1 MGRVCSAWPANR
13 RGNKGRGWDGHT
25 VAGNGTIATPYIISN
40 TGDLS
45 ATNELQYVDT
55 LLYSADT
62 LRLSLSLDG
71 RPQKKVYIPTP
82 PGGIYGTPDT
92 TTGNHVATIAA
103 DRTLTFRAQDDDA
116 GGIVPFRITSTGNE
130 PDILGLYADGD
141 SLVFGRADTEMRVNS
156 STGLLIA
163 AANTLALQG
172 DSVQVQNLPTAPST
186 EKTYVVQGTDAY
198 LRTREGIPLDHL
210 TQSGATTGQVVKW
223 NGTAWVADTDG
234 GGAGGPDSTWAKSSS
249 GVYTGKRIS
258 DNVYRTAKIGIGTTD
273 TTAMLN
279 LRPKNPVGSVL
290 TTVQKISAPPRSAFT
305 DGIFANNSNFTAL
318 ELDINPMK
326 PAHFPSWNYGI
337 WKEKYSIDSTTNLA
351 VSQPGNAIR
360 QWGFNLDNLEPKL
373 ARWYWNTEQLFYPG
387 SGGSSAWEHYLEV
400 YDTLDRHERIM
411 QMFGLHN
418 GNIYEVDFAADDW
431 HIRKPHTTNFALRIR
446 PAVGLWHTDY
456 PYSFRI
462 NNATRTGPLIERL
475 HSGTYRNVL
484 DWTTNGRLDVGDLGG
499 VRLDNRLVIGGT
511 SGFPKIISETTNLRL
526 DSTELYIRTS
536 GNRHLRMETYGS
548 SDYFDLGFDNTQV
561 FFRGSG
567 STIPMLFHKSA
578 PNYALTINST
588 GRVGVGLSSAYSTLD
603 IQQHTNGL
611 DGSLRL
617 VPVTGDYAG
626 LFVNSDNEL
635 SFNRGGANRMFLTN
649 AGQLRLAT
657 YTSTSSYP
665 ITAAGVL
672 GFNSAGEIG
681 TVAGITG
688 TGSGTAGQI
697 VVFDGSSS
705 VTGYTSFTRSGSN
718 IIVGASGSDHV
729 EIMPGTSE
737 ISFFDAGNVD
747 ARIKANGTVL
757 ETNVGMS
764 ITGNSTITGTLD
776 VSGAISTGGHFRA
789 PGISSGNSGI
799 GTTPSGTFNAFAPNG
814 TSPYLTFSEAG
825 AANRGAFGFPASSG
839 DFLWTVGNQVLSSGT
854 EKMRLGSTGLK
865 VTGTSSAAQLLLNN
879 TTASTGKEWYINSV
893 NSGDLVVGN
902 PTTAD
907 AITVNGTTGATTI
920 GGPLTITNSTGSA
933 TTVTGRTSGGVVT
946 NVTIGSGLSLS
957 GGTLSATGGG
967 GGGNYQTL
975 RDDGT
980 DKTQRAAANFV
991 STATVAAV
999 LTDDAGNGETEIA
1012 LNIPDGAIQ
1021 DEQLA
1026 ATGVTAGS
1034 YTSAN
1039 ITVDADGRVT
1049 AAANGSAPS
1058 GTILQGG
1065 NSFGTAMTIGTND
1078 ANALSFE
1085 TNNVVRATVTGGA
1098 STGGAWTHTDV
1109 TSNTSTVETNVTK
1122 IVNSSGT
1129 AAAGFGQRQ
1138 LFQLESSTT
1147 DAQDAAA
1154 IDAVWTDATHASR
1167 TADIVFNNV
1176 NNAAALA
1183 ETFRVAGN
1191 GNVTSTSAV
1200 TNTNT
1205 VANTLTLRANSTG
1218 TAANGFG
1225 TGIRFQGESST
1236 TNDRDMARISS
1247 YWTTATDGS
1256 RTARIR
1262 METSDN
1268 GAGVAEIL
1276 NFAAEPGGSLITAP
1290 AVLSITG
1297 GTAVQTKGP
1306 TYIGANGNTSTILL
1320 RSSTTASVSD
1330 FSLNPSN
1337 ATDVTNRV
1345 YVGGTTATNTSGQKV
1360 SLNIGQGYTGSSGT
1374 GGLTSLLLD
1383 ATINQTS
1390 TASGTHRG
1398 INISPT
1404 LTSLTGTYRAVEIAA
1419 NHASAKGVYQSGT
1432 STTNNF
1438 AGNTA
1443 FGSTS
1448 APAQSA
1454 DFYGNVRLRALRM
1467 EDYLTITGTGTV
1479 TASTTVSDNLYKPG
1493 GTQATLTFNLPGSPT
1508 DMQICGV
1515 SFGNIVTALTVSGN
1529 GNTLNGT
1536 APNTAA
1542 VGDSFAY
1549 KFYSG
1554 TGWIRVK

>member
-1 MGRVCSAWPANR
+1 MKIRNLILLAFGLLPFFAASQTATFDRVRVRQGLTIRAEKADSIIRAVTALSNHTSIPTAKAVWDAIAAIVAASKYQTLRDDGSNMTQQPAANFVST
-13 RGNKGRGWDGHT
+13 GT
-25 VAGNGTIATPYIISN
+25 VAFTLTNDGGNSETEIAAAVPTGGITTTQILDGTIANADISSSANIANSKLANSGVTAGTYPSTGGVIPLLTINSKGII
-40 TGDLS
+40 TGVSESANVDAS
-45 ATNELQYVDT
+45 ATNEG
-55 LLYSADT
+55 
-62 LRLSLSLDG
+62 RLG
-71 RPQKKVYIPTP
+71 V
-82 PGGIYGTPDT
+82 G
-92 TTGNHVATIAA
+92 
-103 DRTLTFRAQDDDA
+103 A
-116 GGIVPFRITSTGNE
+116 GGSNDALLTS
-130 PDILGLYADGD
+130 
-141 SLVFGRADTEMRVNS
+141 
-156 STGLLIA
+156 
-163 AANTLALQG
+163 NT
-172 DSVQVQNLPTAPST
+172 
-186 EKTYVVQGTDAY
+186 
-198 LRTREGIPLDHL
+198 
-210 TQSGATTGQVVKW
+210 SGATGVTYAG
-223 NGTAWVADTDG
+223 GTAIGISESTNTNGGTITIANTGDTDAGNDLTVSDTVRTVTAASTHSKYPTALAVYNAIAVG
-234 GGAGGPDSTWAKSSS
+234 GGGGPDSTFAVAP
-249 GVYTGKRIS
+249 GGGYAGKRITS
-258 DNVYRTAKIGIGTTD
+258 NIYREGTIGINTTD
-273 TTAMLN
+273 TTAHLN
-279 LRPKNPVGSVL
+279 ITRDSASTRPAILANYGDASSGGFNFFSLKPFSQSGNGGGLLGNFSFWATNFPGINTPYSSRANHVWRMGYNTSGGGGRVIGTDADLHLAFESNFYPVFL
-290 TTVQKISAPPRSAFT
+290 
-305 DGIFANNSNFTAL
+305 DGIRRRGL
-318 ELDINPMK
+318 EL
-326 PAHFPSWNYGI
+326 HFQ
-337 WKEKYSIDSTTNLA
+337 
-351 VSQPGNAIR
+351 SQ
-360 QWGFNLDNLEPKL
+360 
-373 ARWYWNTEQLFYPG
+373 
-387 SGGSSAWEHYLEV
+387 
-400 YDTLDRHERIM
+400 DTLNVVHRLLAG
-411 QMFGLHN
+411 QFAHN
-418 GNIYEVDFAADDW
+418 G
-431 HIRKPHTTNFALRIR
+431 
-446 PAVGLWHTDY
+446 
-456 PYSFRI
+456 
-462 NNATRTGPLIERL
+462 
-475 HSGTYRNVL
+475 
-484 DWTTNGRLDVGDLGG
+484 
-499 VRLDNRLVIGGT
+499 
-511 SGFPKIISETTNLRL
+511 
-526 DSTELYIRTS
+526 
-536 GNRHLRMETYGS
+536 
-548 SDYFDLGFDNTQV
+548 
-561 FFRGSG
+561 
-567 STIPMLFHKSA
+567 
-578 PNYALTINST
+578 ST
-588 GRVGVGLSSAYSTLD
+588 GDV
-603 IQQHTNGL
+603 
-611 DGSLRL
+611 
-617 VPVTGDYAG
+617 
-626 LFVNSDNEL
+626 
-635 SFNRGGANRMFLTN
+635 
-649 AGQLRLAT
+649 
-657 YTSTSSYP
+657 
-665 ITAAGVL
+665 
-672 GFNSAGEIG
+672 GFNSDGVYFSRFNSPATPWLQANRFTQTWAYRDSMLVYFDKNGPGGGGIFQRNAAGSAYVRLLHADASDRVALGGSGETSVYFPNGQVEIG
-681 TVAGITG
+681 GSAEIYSNTSATVNIGKSGINNYLTIRGGNPGDRHLAFQNAAGASEWVFGVSGNDLFMRSETG
-688 TGSGTAGQI
+688 GDYPWWVDKRGPNHTWRSTQTGDVGLGLYTPSAKLDILTSGGVTSPLFRMRNSAGYSTMYRTTALPEGAISADPGDIALSAIGGVGRMWMKESGTGNTGWKEFLTPSNGITGSGTANQVTFWSGTQGLTSDADFTYDGTDAVLKRNYTNTRDMNI
-697 VVFDGSSS
+697 VLSGNVPGLNFR
-705 VTGYTSFTRSGSN
+705 TS
-718 IIVGASGSDHV
+718 GASFSLFSGYYNSNTLSIFHGATTSNPSTNIANFTSDGRV
-729 EIMPGTSE
+729 
-737 ISFFDAGNVD
+737 
-747 ARIKANGTVL
+747 
-757 ETNVGMS
+757 
-764 ITGNSTITGTLD
+764 
-776 VSGAISTGGHFRA
+776 
-789 PGISSGNSGI
+789 GI
-799 GTTPSGTFNAFAPNG
+799 GTSTPSVP
-814 TSPYLTFSEAG
+814 LHV
-825 AANRGAFGFPASSG
+825 
-839 DFLWTVGNQVLSSGT
+839 VGNTLTEGRISSQ
-854 EKMRLGSTGLK
+854 STG
-865 VTGTSSAAQLLLNN
+865 TNAALYLSN
-879 TTASTGKEWYINSV
+879 TTASTGKEWYINSG
-893 NSGDLVVGN
+893 NAGSLFIGN

-907 AITVNGTTGATTI
+907 VITINGTTGATTI
-920 GGPLTITNSTGSA
+920 APALTLS
-933 TTVTGRTSGGVVT
+933 TVTGTGTDILARTAAGVVT
-946 NVTIGSGLSLS
+946 TATLGSGLSLS
-957 GGTLSATGGG
+957 GGTLSATGGS
-967 GGGNYQTL
+967 NYQTL

-980 DKTQRAAANFV
+980 GMAQRAAANFV